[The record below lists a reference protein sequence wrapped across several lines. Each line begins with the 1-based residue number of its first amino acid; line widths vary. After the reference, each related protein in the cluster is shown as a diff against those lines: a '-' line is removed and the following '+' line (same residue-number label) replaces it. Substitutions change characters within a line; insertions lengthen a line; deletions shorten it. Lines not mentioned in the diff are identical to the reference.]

1 MPRNPKTS
9 SIWTPANVVTLARI
23 CLVPLF
29 VVVLLSPWPQW
40 LGLHDAISND
50 VKAIIAAGVFI
61 VISCTDWIDG
71 YLARS
76 REEVT
81 DFGKFLD
88 PLADKILVAAAL
100 IALVELQVIPSWPV
114 LIILTREF
122 IVSGIRMLAASKG
135 YVIAASWYGKAK
147 TVFQIIAIV
156 LFLLKDSLV
165 LPSFESVVES
175 PLYLVS
181 WFFMIVALVLT
192 VVSMLDYIAKARPL
206 LFPKDDENEPTAE
219 YCNIEQCDGGEAQ
232 PCETGKD
239 ADSDVTANLEK
250 DISKLAGRVI
260 TLASGANA
268 TISTAESLTG
278 GGIAEALTSV
288 PGSSAVV
295 VGGAVTYATMSKH
308 SVLNVDE
315 TLLSTEGPVCA
326 DVAIQM
332 AEGAAEKFKT
342 DLAIAVT
349 GIAGPT
355 GAEPEK
361 PIGTVFFGIFAG
373 GDATSARRQ
382 FDGGREEVRLQTV
395 RFALE
400 CLVEALQQR

>member
-1 MPRNPKTS
+1 MPRNPKTN

-40 LGLHDAISND
+40 LGLLDVVSND

-206 LFPKDDENEPTAE
+206 LFPKEGKGEPAAGSRSV
-219 YCNIEQCDGGEAQ
+219 EQCGGGETQ

-250 DISKLAGRVI
+250 DISSLAGRVI
-260 TLASGANA
+260 ALASGANV

-278 GGIAEALTSV
+278 GGITEALTSV

-308 SVLNVDE
+308 SVLNVDK

-332 AEGAAEKFKT
+332 AEGAAEKFET

-361 PIGTVFFGIFAG
+361 PVGTVFFGIFSN
-373 GDATSARRQ
+373 GDTESIRRQ